1 MIFIMF
7 ISVVDLRGQM
17 PYEQE
22 QVEWQEIDGSFEQ
35 MVALRGIS
43 VLEIQP
49 GNSYKL
55 EKGTLAQAWGIEE
68 KQINLTQMPMTQFI
82 ADVNAINGK
91 YDIVYVGSGT
101 RSVKSIKNI
110 NYVEE
115 YRKHIAPNK
124 DGSEVHKY
132 KNEKGSFQ
140 EEYSGID
147 ITTRKAKEIQELI
160 NSGQMVVF
168 DNEIFE
174 RSVEKSV
181 WLSDVKWESQT
192 CGWGTIQ
199 KDQSIDQ
206 NPMTLLDADENEIV
220 YQKGIG
226 THANSTIIYDLEQ
239 GKYSKFE
246 AFVGV
251 DREVKNK
258 GSVIFHVSFGK
269 DTEDG
274 IKYDLGETTGIL
286 RGDTPQHQMSI
297 DIPSDAIKLRL
308 HVNIVENDGADH
320 ANWANAKLHLSEKTT
335 RQLEPETKI
344 YEMFHSIQP
353 KDNYMRLSGV
363 TAHNVNTKFKEVIG
377 RYKSVGIKKRPY
389 IQTEAIQ
396 TQTQLSI
403 ILQGYNYHNLAGNME
418 ARVYLDVNGDGKFK
432 EEEKVNKV
440 TQSNLANNTQVA
452 LNIAVPDDF
461 VGQLAWKV
469 EVIDKEHAD
478 ICNYQIG
485 TFKYKGSTPQTIRI
499 LHIIPDEGNTFSI
512 KNDLN
517 DLFEQI
523 KDAYIMN
530 VTELTISEF
539 QAQYDD
545 KASYLNG
552 SYDMVILGF
561 KDMYDDIKND
571 RALVDVKDFIESG
584 QSVMFTHDTMS
595 FPHNGVGWSYELTQN
610 FRDLLGQFKYNKDT
624 NLNRY
629 KYTNYALAGF
639 GGGNTTTRV
648 KKINT
653 GQINEYPFELGD
665 ISVSPTHYQYYK
677 LDLEDEDIV
686 VWYTL
691 NRNGYNWYDAVNGYY
706 TYSKGN
712 MTYCGTGHSNV
723 SSGASLEE
731 RQLFVNTIVK
741 AAKSSNHPPQVKILQ
756 LAEGQL
762 MPLKESIK
770 FGLIANDID
779 FFDETVRY
787 EVYAYG
793 DKVSKDKALPIA
805 TYTNQKVGQE
815 IKDVTITPDQAEK
828 LADQG
833 QDLTIWIK
841 AFDEKNAMGETSI
854 TVKRLDAPLQLTH
867 EMDKEGYLVGDTGE
881 LTIQL
886 ESKVDQQVSDTIE
899 LETLDLTTL
908 FNKRTEPI
916 YKVSKKNINF
926 NKPDE
931 IFENVV
937 KEIKFVEALNNQVVS
952 KLVYNV
958 KNTVQVADKH
968 TEYKDTVQSDITV
981 VKSKLAVHVQDN
993 VNRPIGGATVKIAGK
1008 SYTTNNAGLVYLE
1021 GELSTGTYT
1030 VEVELPE
1037 GYHADAGQLT
1047 KKVSFEYSEKETSAY
1062 EKELKFELIGSPITN
1077 VQLTLIDTTA
1087 HTEAS
1092 QVTVQE
1098 LTTEIEAILRF
1109 NNLVEVSYQY
1119 IPIVAA
1125 NGTDIVHDSQYTYSF
1140 IEAKQGEDT
1149 VPGFKIS
1156 GNALIY
1162 EGVEDLPKG
1171 QYEVRFNVNLP
1182 SERTEVKQDIHVKEV
1197 SIKATDQV
1205 EDIVYTYKPIPTK
1218 VTIYF
1223 DGVAPI
1229 IIPDYN
1235 SKGLIE
1241 LVHAIAKVDGTGSSV
1256 KEVKWAKGEMTLDEC
1271 RESTNMTVLDLV
1283 DEIED
1288 ISLYNDNKV
1297 IWKEPGLVAKPSPY
1311 IRWITF
1317 PITENGVYTIYA
1329 KDNAGNDAVV
1339 TIIIHNIYK
1348 GTLPD
1353 IT

>member
-1 MIFIMF
+1 MKSRRIITLLMIFIMF

-363 TAHNVNTKFKEVIG
+363 TAQNVNTKFKEVIG

-545 KASYLNG
+545 KASYLN
-552 SYDMVILGF
+552 
-561 KDMYDDIKND
+561 
-571 RALVDVKDFIESG
+571 
-584 QSVMFTHDTMS
+584 
-595 FPHNGVGWSYELTQN
+595 
-610 FRDLLGQFKYNKDT
+610 
-624 NLNRY
+624 
-629 KYTNYALAGF
+629 
-639 GGGNTTTRV
+639 
-648 KKINT
+648 
-653 GQINEYPFELGD
+653 
-665 ISVSPTHYQYYK
+665 
-677 LDLEDEDIV
+677 
-686 VWYTL
+686 
-691 NRNGYNWYDAVNGYY
+691 
-706 TYSKGN
+706 
-712 MTYCGTGHSNV
+712 
-723 SSGASLEE
+723 
-731 RQLFVNTIVK
+731 
-741 AAKSSNHPPQVKILQ
+741 
-756 LAEGQL
+756 
-762 MPLKESIK
+762 
-770 FGLIANDID
+770 
-779 FFDETVRY
+779 
-787 EVYAYG
+787 
-793 DKVSKDKALPIA
+793 
-805 TYTNQKVGQE
+805 
-815 IKDVTITPDQAEK
+815 
-828 LADQG
+828 
-833 QDLTIWIK
+833 
-841 AFDEKNAMGETSI
+841 
-854 TVKRLDAPLQLTH
+854 
-867 EMDKEGYLVGDTGE
+867 
-881 LTIQL
+881 
-886 ESKVDQQVSDTIE
+886 
-899 LETLDLTTL
+899 
-908 FNKRTEPI
+908 
-916 YKVSKKNINF
+916 
-926 NKPDE
+926 
-931 IFENVV
+931 
-937 KEIKFVEALNNQVVS
+937 
-952 KLVYNV
+952 
-958 KNTVQVADKH
+958 
-968 TEYKDTVQSDITV
+968 
-981 VKSKLAVHVQDN
+981 
-993 VNRPIGGATVKIAGK
+993 
-1008 SYTTNNAGLVYLE
+1008 
-1021 GELSTGTYT
+1021 
-1030 VEVELPE
+1030 
-1037 GYHADAGQLT
+1037 
-1047 KKVSFEYSEKETSAY
+1047 
-1062 EKELKFELIGSPITN
+1062 
-1077 VQLTLIDTTA
+1077 
-1087 HTEAS
+1087 
-1092 QVTVQE
+1092 
-1098 LTTEIEAILRF
+1098 
-1109 NNLVEVSYQY
+1109 
-1119 IPIVAA
+1119 
-1125 NGTDIVHDSQYTYSF
+1125 
-1140 IEAKQGEDT
+1140 
-1149 VPGFKIS
+1149 
-1156 GNALIY
+1156 
-1162 EGVEDLPKG
+1162 
-1171 QYEVRFNVNLP
+1171 
-1182 SERTEVKQDIHVKEV
+1182 
-1197 SIKATDQV
+1197 
-1205 EDIVYTYKPIPTK
+1205 
-1218 VTIYF
+1218 
-1223 DGVAPI
+1223 
-1229 IIPDYN
+1229 
-1235 SKGLIE
+1235 
-1241 LVHAIAKVDGTGSSV
+1241 
-1256 KEVKWAKGEMTLDEC
+1256 
-1271 RESTNMTVLDLV
+1271 
-1283 DEIED
+1283 
-1288 ISLYNDNKV
+1288 
-1297 IWKEPGLVAKPSPY
+1297 
-1311 IRWITF
+1311 
-1317 PITENGVYTIYA
+1317 
-1329 KDNAGNDAVV
+1329 
-1339 TIIIHNIYK
+1339 
-1348 GTLPD
+1348 
-1353 IT
+1353 